1 MAFHS
6 KGGNISR
13 SSRTNR
19 RDKESILGLSGW
31 LFADLL
37 LAIAVIFLVV
47 QDKAQPVDA
56 GSETTTT
63 TTTTTTTPPSEKTG
77 LIADPSQQLKINIPG
92 GASPGISSQTFSSRL
107 SRASLKF
114 DDGKQVKISSKFLR
128 ENNYKVGFVIWFA
141 RSGPTSTSTYQ
152 RHFGTL
158 VKWLLDEGL
167 IADSQYD
174 KVDPKNFPSLSG
186 YLDNNAGSDVVLRV
200 FLFKTMQ

>member
-37 LAIAVIFLVV
+37 LAIAVTFLIV
-47 QDKAQPVDA
+47 QDTAQPADA

-63 TTTTTTTPPSEKTG
+63 TSTTVAAVKTG

-92 GASPGISSQTFSSRL
+92 GASSGISSQTFRSRL

-114 DDGKQVKISSKFLR
+114 DNGQQVEISSEYLR
-128 ENNYKVGFVIWFA
+128 KNNYKVGFVIWFA
-141 RSGPTSTSTYQ
+141 RSGPTSSSTYN

-158 VKWLLDEGL
+158 VNWLLDEGL

-174 KVDPKNFPSLSG
+174 KATPQNFPSLSG

>member
-37 LAIAVIFLVV
+37 LAIAVIFLIV
-47 QDKAQPVDA
+47 QDTAQPADA

-63 TTTTTTTPPSEKTG
+63 TSTTVAAVKTG

-92 GASPGISSQTFSSRL
+92 GASSGISSQTFRSRL

-114 DDGKQVKISSKFLR
+114 DNGQQVEISSEYLR
-128 ENNYKVGFVIWFA
+128 KNNYKVGFVIWFA
-141 RSGPTSTSTYQ
+141 RSGPTSSSTYK

-158 VKWLLDEGL
+158 VNWLLDEGL

-174 KVDPKNFPSLSG
+174 KATPQNFPSLSG